1 MTPAEIR
8 AQVIASRRAQGLP
21 DHVQDATLLAELA
34 AAVVAGRVEG
44 GEAA

>member
-8 AQVIASRRAQGLP
+8 AQVVASRRAQNLP
-21 DHVQDATLLAELA
+21 DGLEDPVLLAELA
-34 AAVVAGRVEG
+34 AEVVAGGAEA